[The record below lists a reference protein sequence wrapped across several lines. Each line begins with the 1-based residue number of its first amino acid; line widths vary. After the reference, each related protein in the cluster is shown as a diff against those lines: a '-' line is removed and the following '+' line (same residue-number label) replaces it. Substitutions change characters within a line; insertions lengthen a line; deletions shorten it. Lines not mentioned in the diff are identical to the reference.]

1 MLVVKKNQQ
10 QKSLNYW
17 QKRQEDILSY
27 LDRTDLDVFSEL
39 QKLYNEQA

>member
-1 MLVVKKNQQ
+1 MLVVKKNQR

-17 QKRQEDILSY
+17 QKRQKDILSY

-39 QKLYNEQA
+39 Q